1 MWSVNLI
8 KSAFH
13 KTSEFH
19 RKFAGDNKGIA
30 AIEFALI
37 APVMIMFYFGLAEVS
52 LLVSADRKT
61 AQAASLVG
69 DLTAQDPTLDLPMA
83 ENYVGA
89 VLAVLGTDPAQSAR
103 VGLEMYSLEATLGPD
118 TDGDGVADREINEV
132 GYLEFGP
139 SFNPGSD
146 GGTPAD
152 TSDDTAKG
160 RYDGDAIEERLLA
173 PGGGVVVARVVYE
186 YESPYRYFVKSPRLR
201 EVFLL
206 KPRRSATV
214 EFQNGRTTGTAKQQ
228 REIACTLTSTAP
240 NVVECNAL

>member
-8 KSAFH
+8 RSAAR
-13 KTSEFH
+13 KTRDFR
-19 RKFAGDNKGIA
+19 RKFSDDNKGIA

-69 DLTAQDPTLDLPMA
+69 DLAAQEPSVNLMMG

-89 VLAVLGTDPAQSAR
+89 VLAVIGGNGEQSKR
-103 VGLEMYSLEATLGPD
+103 VGLELYGLEATQNGA
-118 TDGDGVADREINEV
+118 GERQISEV
-132 GYLEFGP
+132 GYLQFGP
-139 SFNPGSD
+139 AFEPGAGS
-146 GGTPAD
+146 GPQ
-152 TSDDTAKG
+152 G
-160 RYDGDAIEERLLA
+160 RYDGNAIEDRLLA

-186 YESPYRYFVKSPRLR
+186 YESPYRYFVKTPRLR

-206 KPRRSATV
+206 KPRRSTIV
-214 EFQNGRTTGTAKQQ
+214 EFNNGRTTGSAKQR
-228 REIACTLTSTAP
+228 REISCTLASTEP
-240 NVVECNAL
+240 NMVSCQPL